1 MVDYINLLHI
11 SDLNFNME
19 IKTKDAIRKNV
30 LTEMLETLKKV
41 DNDWKPN
48 IVVISGD
55 IGYHG
60 DAEDYSVAKEWLSEL
75 LNVLIIPPNNLI
87 VCPGNHDLT
96 LKNIIPKYE
105 ISPKTKIKADD
116 ILKIEELS
124 TLSNWFENF
133 NNFCKDYLSPVS
145 IDSEPNYLIGVKK
158 VDDFDNLEFIII
170 NSAWF
175 SRKEEKVGTN
185 INKLWI
191 GLPFLEVLKSN
202 NQIKEIDKR
211 TDTIKI
217 TIMHHPKQYLNEAEY
232 NSYGDIPST
241 YHLMANHSHLILIGH
256 SHNEYPIHSE
266 RIDDKTLIFEC
277 GATYEGKNYK
287 SNFSIFKID
296 TKNFRLHR
304 KIYIYHSYKRKWE
317 VCHETLHYPIYLSSD
332 IKVDFNQQIENI
344 KMLFDFRDILLDE
357 LNHKFKLGIN
367 EEQLITI
374 AKSAYDEMLRR
385 CGSFRYD
392 LLLDLIK
399 DFLKSLGFKKKLE
412 INNKSEREM
421 TTILNQIA
429 LHAVLIFQINSNK
442 VRYW

>member
-1 MVDYINLLHI
+1 M
-11 SDLNFNME
+11 
-19 IKTKDAIRKNV
+19 
-30 LTEMLETLKKV
+30 
-41 DNDWKPN
+41 
-48 IVVISGD
+48 
-55 IGYHG
+55 
-60 DAEDYSVAKEWLSEL
+60 
-75 LNVLIIPPNNLI
+75 
-87 VCPGNHDLT
+87 
-96 LKNIIPKYE
+96 
-105 ISPKTKIKADD
+105 
-116 ILKIEELS
+116 
-124 TLSNWFENF
+124 
-133 NNFCKDYLSPVS
+133 
-145 IDSEPNYLIGVKK
+145 
-158 VDDFDNLEFIII
+158 EFIII

-202 NQIKEIDKR
+202 NQIKEIDER

-241 YHLMANHSHLILIGH
+241 YHFMANHSHLILIGH

-304 KIYIYHSYKRKWE
+304 KLYIYHSYKRKWE
-317 VCHETLHYPIYLSSD
+317 ICHETLHYPIYLSSD
-332 IKVDFNQQIENI
+332 IKIDFNQQIENI
-344 KMLFDFRDILLDE
+344 KMLFDFSDILLDE
-357 LNHKFKLGIN
+357 LNDKFKLGIN

-385 CGSFRYD
+385 CGSFRHD

-412 INNKSEREM
+412 INSISERDM

-429 LHAVLIFQINSNK
+429 FHAVLIFQINSNK